1 MRAAASFP
9 RWRPL
14 WALFLR
20 KMSENTSPQPTQQK
34 HLDFKKTLGNWWYI
48 LNQTIV
54 PVKALKKSGYQKT
67 LSGNNASA
75 AVHPSY
81 VKHPLFSWPTQHWGF
96 RLQVQVLFW
105 GFFFIKFVQWRE
117 IRDAE
122 VGKQHNWNPANQST
136 RCKRTTGCDPF
147 VHATQSRSDG
157 LIVKSCRY

>member
-34 HLDFKKTLGNWWYI
+34 RLDFKKTLGNWWYI

-75 AVHPSY
+75 AVYPSY

-105 GFFFIKFVQWRE
+105 GIFLSNLCSGGKSEMQRWASSTIGTLPTNQL
-117 IRDAE
+117 DANAQQ
-122 VGKQHNWNPANQST
+122 V
-136 RCKRTTGCDPF
+136 
-147 VHATQSRSDG
+147 VIHATRSRSEPPPVG
-157 LIVKSCRY
+157 SFCE